1 MKTNV
6 MSSSATLSAVLIV
19 LGCASRADPDASK
32 AAPTLGDAEI
42 AHIAVTANAIDAEL
56 AELAGSRASDAR
68 VLGFARTMIADH
80 TAVNER
86 AAALAARLGVTPLD
100 NEVSR
105 SLRGGAEEARTKLEG
120 LRGGDFD
127 RAYMDREVAY
137 HQAVLEALDGTLI
150 PGASNAELATLL
162 RQVRPAIATHLE
174 HARSLRSSLDGEM

>member
-32 AAPTLGDAEI
+32 AAPALGDAEI